1 MNPVAMLLGPT
12 KFQDKPKGGMMGPT
26 MRASA
31 SQGAEPDQMPAG
43 EDGNEES
50 GGDASTQMAAVL
62 SKTLARLEKD
72 FDKLTPDEVLA
83 MVKSAAMLARG
94 EDD

>member
-1 MNPVAMLLGPT
+1 MNPAAILLGPT
-12 KFQDKPKGGMMGPT
+12 KFQAKPKGGMMGPT
-26 MRASA
+26 MQASA
-31 SQGAEPDQMPAG
+31 SQGAEEDQMPAG
-43 EDGNEES
+43 EDSNEELGS
-50 GGDASTQMAAVL
+50 DASTQMAAVL
-62 SKTLARLEKD
+62 SKTLDRLEKD